1 MTVSYRT
8 MSFTVLAAALLMAS
22 AAPRGQTAGE
32 VFTATASVKGAG
44 GGSASAPVTITID
57 RKMSQ
62 SEASTLTAAFKSGGE
77 AALRKA
83 LVGIAPTGSVKLG
96 AGNPTQTRF
105 TVERP
110 TSKGR
115 LITILSDQPLAFVG
129 AGLPGAKPKEGYNIA
144 VIDIEVDATG
154 SGSGSLAPAAKV
166 KMNGDAFVVD
176 DYGTEAVQLTAV
188 KKTK

>member
-8 MSFTVLAAALLMAS
+8 IGFTVVAAALLMAS
-22 AAPRGQTAGE
+22 AAPRGQTAAE

-44 GGSASAPVTITID
+44 GGSASAPVTMTID

-62 SEASTLTAAFKSGGE
+62 SEAGKLTAAFKAGGE

-96 AGNPTQTRF
+96 AGNPTSTRF

-110 TSKGR
+110 TSNGR
-115 LITILSDQPLAFVG
+115 LITILTDQPLAFVG
-129 AGLPGAKPKEGYNIA
+129 AGVPGAKPKEGYNIA
-144 VIDIEVDATG
+144 VIDIEVDAKG
-154 SGSGSLAPAAKV
+154 SGTGSLAPAAKI

-188 KKTK
+188 RKTK

>member
-8 MSFTVLAAALLMAS
+8 IGFTVVAAALLMAS
-22 AAPRGQTAGE
+22 AAPRGQTAAE

-62 SEASTLTAAFKSGGE
+62 SEANTLTAAFKSGGE

-83 LVGIAPTGSVKLG
+83 LVGVAPTGSVKLG
-96 AGNPTQTRF
+96 AGNPTPTRF

-110 TSKGR
+110 TSNGR
-115 LITILSDQPLAFVG
+115 LITILSDKPLAFVG
-129 AGLPGAKPKEGYNIA
+129 AVLPGAKPKEGYNIA
-144 VIDIEVDATG
+144 VIDIEVDAKG